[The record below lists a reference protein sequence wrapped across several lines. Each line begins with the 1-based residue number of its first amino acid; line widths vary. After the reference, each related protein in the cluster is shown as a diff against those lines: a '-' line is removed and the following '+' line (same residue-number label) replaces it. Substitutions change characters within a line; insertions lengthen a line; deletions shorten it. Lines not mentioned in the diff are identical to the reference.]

1 MALYIHFVTRIKR
14 KGGIPMKKFTK
25 VIAVAAAMTM
35 LFSTVV
41 MAATSPSTATVA
53 VSDSISTANLA
64 PTTVVTAYVA
74 GVESTTPGVT
84 VAPVNA
90 ATVNYSTLA
99 AKLLVG
105 PTAVVLKSV
114 TLNGTVNNA
123 SLTVPGLANGQKVTV
138 LAYDLATGTWKKIS
152 CKVKNGQVSFKAGGS
167 SIFSIVTDVVAP

>member
-1 MALYIHFVTRIKR
+1 
-14 KGGIPMKKFTK
+14 MKKFTK

-74 GVESTTPGVT
+74 GVQSTTPGVA

-114 TLNGTVNNA
+114 ALNGTAKNA
-123 SLTVPGLANGQKVTV
+123 SLAVPGLANGQKVTI

-152 CKVKNGQVSFKAGGS
+152 CKVKNGQISFKTGGS
-167 SIFSIVTDVVAP
+167 SIFSVVTDVVAP